1 MFPRRSI
8 CVFHPIISSIG
19 LHHLRDM
26 QKAPP
31 VKLLIVDD
39 HAALR
44 QTVRQMFEG
53 LDVTILEASSGEEA
67 VEVSA
72 ADHPDW
78 IIMDMRMPGMGGIKA
93 TEAIRLLDAKAR
105 IIVMSQFSEPEYRDQ
120 ARRAGALDFVNK
132 EDMAHLVEIIRSQPP
147 LQPWINFQDA
157 NHQITPSASVPADFQ
172 DVLLDGRRGHAAHIM
187 QTEGRDPAAASDGL
201 RGEGRRYLDRP
212 RGIFGGVG
220 QAFQIL
226 WIGQGGRRSE
236 TAGAR

>member
-1 MFPRRSI
+1 
-8 CVFHPIISSIG
+8 
-19 LHHLRDM
+19 M

-147 LQPWINFQDA
+147 LQP
-157 NHQITPSASVPADFQ
+157 
-172 DVLLDGRRGHAAHIM
+172 
-187 QTEGRDPAAASDGL
+187 
-201 RGEGRRYLDRP
+201 
-212 RGIFGGVG
+212 
-220 QAFQIL
+220 
-226 WIGQGGRRSE
+226 
-236 TAGAR
+236 